1 MFKAFYPSRY
11 EESVYSI
18 DFDML
23 YKQGYRNLIFDIDNT
38 LVCHGAPQDEKSLPF
53 LKGLMEKGFKI
64 VFLSNNKEPRVK
76 MFNDPLG
83 AMYIFKGGK
92 PSKAGYLRA
101 VEMMQGDVNN
111 TLFIGDQLFT
121 DIWGANNARI
131 SSILVKPI
139 DKHEEIQIVL
149 KRYLEKIVLGS
160 YKRFLKKK
168 GKFGLIGNPVKHSKS
183 PLIHNTFAGLRGD
196 NLNYELFLLEKSE
209 LKGFLEKAYKDN
221 VKGLNVTVP
230 HKENVIPYLCG
241 ISDTAKKIGAV
252 NTLKHTKNGYFGINT
267 DVSGLERC
275 FREENLEVLG
285 RDCVLLGAGGAAKG
299 AAAALFNAGAKTITI
314 INRTYEK
321 AVSLSKNL
329 NEAFETDKFKYL
341 SLDEIDSLPD
351 GIFVIQTTSSGLKGE
366 DALITADSFY
376 KKLYA
381 AIEIVPIKS
390 TDFSKRCEKENVR
403 CYDGFGMLLNQA
415 VDAYEYWNNCVI
427 DKEHID
433 IVREKLKNA

>member
-1 MFKAFYPSRY
+1 MFEVFYPSRY

-38 LVCHGAPQDEKSLPF
+38 LVCHGAPQDERSLPF

-83 AMYIFKGGK
+83 AMYIYKGGK
-92 PSKAGYLRA
+92 PSKRGYLQA
-101 VEMMQGDVNN
+101 VEMMKGDINN

-121 DIWGANNARI
+121 DIWGANKARI

-149 KRYLEKIVLGS
+149 KRYLERIVLRS
-160 YKRFLKKK
+160 YKRFVSKK

-183 PLIHNTFAGLRGD
+183 PLIHNTFANLRGD
-196 NLNYELFLLEKSE
+196 NLNYELFLLEESE
-209 LKGFLEKAYKDN
+209 LKDFLEKSYKNN

-230 HKENVIPYLCG
+230 HKEHVIPYLCG
-241 ISDTAKKIGAV
+241 ISETARKIGAV

-275 FREENLEVLG
+275 FKEENLEVEG
-285 RDCVLLGAGGAAKG
+285 RDCVILGAGGAAKG
-299 AAAALFNAGAKTITI
+299 AAAALFNSGAKSITI

-321 AVSLSKNL
+321 AVSLSQNL
-329 NEAFETDKFKYL
+329 NKAFDTDKFMYL
-341 SLDEIDSLPD
+341 SLEEIDCLKD

-376 KKLYA
+376 KKLYG
-381 AIEIVPIKS
+381 AIEIVPVKG
-390 TDFSKRCEKENVR
+390 TDFSKRCERENIK
-403 CYDGFGMLLNQA
+403 CHDGFGMLLNQA
-415 VDAYEYWNNCVI
+415 VDAYEYWNDCVI
-427 DKEHID
+427 EKEHID